1 MKHLLFTKFSFLLLG
16 ILLLGAAIPARAQD
30 QDNDRSGNDD
40 PPGRAA
46 RLTYINGSVSFQP
59 GGVDDWAL
67 ATVNRPLTTAD
78 RVWTDVDARAE
89 ISFGDGVARMSSET
103 SLTLT
108 NVADNTVQL
117 ELDQGALNIH
127 IRNLYGGEVY
137 EVDTPNVAFMLEK
150 GGDYR
155 IDVDPNGDRTI
166 VTVRRGEGEAN
177 GNGPGVRIHSGD
189 QVTFTGGNSMEHYRA
204 EASRPDG
211 FDDWC
216 RARDERQDRA
226 VSARYVPDGMVG
238 YEDLDEYGG
247 WRDEPTYGAVWY
259 PRVAAGWAPYHY
271 GHWAWIDPW
280 GWTWVDDSPWG
291 FAPFH
296 YGRWAYIRG
305 AWGWCPGPRPVVGVG
320 YVRPVYAPALVAFI
334 GGDNF
339 RIGVSIGGGGG
350 VGWVPLGWGE
360 PYYPSYRVSPVYVRN
375 VNVTNTHITN
385 ITYVT
390 NNYTV
395 IKNSNNTKYMNYHYN
410 NQNVAGAVTAVPR
423 SAFVGGQPVSRVAVR
438 VQQSDVAK
446 ARFTPGPQVVPQRE
460 SVLGGREVVR
470 FRPPERS
477 LERRVITRT
486 APPPPPARF
495 DAKQPLLQQTGGRPL
510 TKSETVSL
518 PRVQRVPGGYVNNG
532 RPGAPGGNPNPAM
545 RDQNQPGA
553 QPGQNAAR
561 PGSPRPGY
569 PGGQPPA
576 ATVANPSQPGRN
588 TPVVRPPQQGSEV
601 PRPGNVREIP
611 RPPQRGEMRPGT
623 DGNGEAI
630 RNNPPNREG
639 HGPFVS
645 RPGSVPEPHVNNNV
659 PRPGNPP
666 EVHRLPVTP
675 NPEVQRREP
684 AVNNRP
690 VYTPR
695 QENNPP
701 RQDNTNRPSYNPPPQ
716 RQQNVDRPTYT
727 PPPQRQENVNRPAY
741 NPPPQRQ
748 QNVDRPA
755 YTPPPQRQENR
766 PSYTP
771 PPPQRQAPPPPP
783 QRQAAPPPPA
793 QHNEQPRNERTNGR
807 QDKKD
812 QNNFRGHDR

>member
-1 MKHLLFTKFSFLLLG
+1 MKHRLFAKFSFLLLSMVL
-16 ILLLGAAIPARAQD
+16 IAAAIPAWAQD
-30 QDNDRSGNDD
+30 RNNDQGGSDD

-46 RLTYINGSVSFQP
+46 RLAYINGSVSFQP

-117 ELDQGALNIH
+117 ELDQGSLNIH
-127 IRNLYGGEVY
+127 IRDLEGGEIY
-137 EVDTPNVAFMLEK
+137 EIDTPNVAFMLQR

-155 IDVDPNGDRTI
+155 VDVDPNGDRTT
-166 VTVRRGEGEAN
+166 VTVRRGDGEAN

-189 QVTFTGGNSMEHYRA
+189 QVTFTNGNSMEHYRA
-204 EASRPDG
+204 DAPRPDG

-216 RARDERQDRA
+216 RARDERQDRS
-226 VSARYVPDGMVG
+226 VSARYVPPGMVG

-247 WRDEPTYGAVWY
+247 WRQEATYGAVWY
-259 PRVAAGWAPYHY
+259 PRVDAGWAPYHY
-271 GHWAWIDPW
+271 GHWAWVDPW
-280 GWTWVDDSPWG
+280 GWTWVDDAPWG

-296 YGRWAYIRG
+296 YGRWVFVGG
-305 AWGWCPGPRPVVGVG
+305 AWGWCPGPRPVVVGVG

-334 GGDNF
+334 GGSHF
-339 RIGVSIGGGGG
+339 SVGVSIGGGGG

-385 ITYVT
+385 ITNIT

-395 IKNSNNTKYMNYHYN
+395 INNSNNTKYMNYHYT

-446 ARFTPGPQVVPQRE
+446 AQFTAGPQVVPQRE
-460 SVLGGREVVR
+460 SVLGGRQVVR
-470 FRPPERS
+470 FRPPES
-477 LERRVITRT
+477 AMERRVVTRT

-495 DAKQPLLQQTGGRPL
+495 DAKAPLLERTGGRPL
-510 TKSETVSL
+510 TRSETVSL
-518 PRVQRVPGGYVNNG
+518 PRVQRAVAPANGG
-532 RPGAPGGNPNPAM
+532 RPGGPAGNPNL
-545 RDQNQPGA
+545 REQNQPGV

-561 PGSPRPGY
+561 PGFSRPPYQGNQ
-569 PGGQPPA
+569 GPA
-576 ATVANPSQPGRN
+576 MTNPNSNQPGQN
-588 TPVVRPPQQGSEV
+588 GPAGVQQGSQV
-601 PRPGNVREIP
+601 PRPGNGREVP
-611 RPPQRGEMRPGT
+611 RPPQRGDVRPGT
-623 DGNGEAI
+623 PGNADTI
-630 RNNPPNREG
+630 RNTPPNRDNNG
-639 HGPFVS
+639 QFVN
-645 RPGSVPEPHVNNNV
+645 RPNNPAEPHVNNNV

-666 EVHRLPVTP
+666 EVHRPPV
-675 NPEVQRREP
+675 NPGQDMQRREP
-684 AVNNRP
+684 PANNQP
-690 VYTPR
+690 VYPPR

-701 RQDNTNRPSYNPPPQ
+701 RPDNAN
-716 RQQNVDRPTYT
+716 RPTYT
-727 PPPQRQENVNRPAY
+727 PPPQRQDNVN
-741 NPPPQRQ
+741 
-748 QNVDRPA
+748 RPA
-755 YTPPPQRQENR
+755 YTPPPQRQENVNHPAYTPPPQRQESR

-771 PPPQRQAPPPPP
+771 PPQHQAPP
-783 QRQAAPPPPA
+783 QRQAVPQPPPERK
-793 QHNEQPRNERTNGR
+793 EQPRNERSNGK
-807 QDKKD
+807 QEKKD
-812 QNNFRGHDR
+812 QNNNGGRDR